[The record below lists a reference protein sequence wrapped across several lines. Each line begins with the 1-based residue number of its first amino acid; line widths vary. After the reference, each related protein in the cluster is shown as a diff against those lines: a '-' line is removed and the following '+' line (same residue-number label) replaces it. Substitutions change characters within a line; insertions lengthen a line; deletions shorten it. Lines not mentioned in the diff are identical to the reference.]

1 MTVVVASHVV
11 AVFWEGQLNRLGAR
25 EKRKAFNRFGNCVLA
40 YIITRAHCLASV
52 LQGVSALASG
62 SQIPQDREVQSEA
75 IQHPER
81 GLVVKCACRRVILP
95 FGGRGDKPEVLCC
108 RNYARTRMCMCFS
121 KLSRNSDLRDPGFS
135 RCQLRVVVASP
146 TPEYTNSP
154 GPDEA
159 VSNAERHHRHYYELS
174 LSPSPISFNVAG

>member
-1 MTVVVASHVV
+1 MTVAVASHVV

-40 YIITRAHCLASV
+40 YIITRAHWLASV

-62 SQIPQDREVQSEA
+62 SQISQDREVQSEA
-75 IQHPER
+75 IQRPER

-95 FGGRGDKPEVLCC
+95 FGGRRNELEVLCA
-108 RNYARTRMCMCFS
+108 NAYVYCMCFF
-121 KLSRNSDLRDPGFS
+121 KLSRNADFRDPGFP

-159 VSNAERHHRHYYELS
+159 VSTAERHHRHYYELS